1 MQPPAR
7 GTSATHGTRLRSPQA
22 VCHPRSAMDTVVF
35 HRHFERFQGGHLKV
49 FHYFEHVRSSP
60 SHRALI
66 RFTSD
71 SYWGPENPWWS
82 FPDAVLAPDDP
93 TVGDIRFLAGMDW
106 RAIPAQQRSDPPV
119 PVINLIQ
126 GFRHTRP
133 QSPAFEFLHDR
144 AVRLCVSPEL
154 EQALRDIDIVQGP
167 VFTVPIGL
175 DLERLPAPR
184 PLEQREL
191 DCLVLAVKAPRLG
204 AEVAKGLRREGR
216 SVVLVDRLVPR
227 EQLIN
232 GIAGARVSVHVPA
245 LVEGAYLPALES
257 MALDTLVVCP
267 DCVGNRSFC
276 RDGETCLAPARTE
289 EGLLEAALELL
300 RAGSG
305 ETGTLLEGGR
315 REIRRHALGEER
327 RAFLAILDRVPELWL
342 A

>member
-1 MQPPAR
+1 ME
-7 GTSATHGTRLRSPQA
+7 
-22 VCHPRSAMDTVVF
+22 TVVF
-35 HRHFERFQGGHLKV
+35 QRHFERFQGGHLKV

-106 RAIPAQQRSDPPV
+106 RAIPPHQRSDPPV

-133 QSPAFEFLHDR
+133 SNPAFEFLRHR
-144 AVRLCVSPEL
+144 AIRVCVSPEL
-154 EQALRDIDIVQGP
+154 EHALRELDVVQGP
-167 VFTVPIGL
+167 IITIPIGL
-175 DLERLPAPR
+175 DLERLPAPHA
-184 PLEQREL
+184 LEQRGL
-191 DCLVLAVKAPRLG
+191 DCLVLAVKDPRLG
-204 AEVAKGLRREGR
+204 SEVAERLRGHGHQ
-216 SVVLVDRLVPR
+216 VTLVDRLVPR
-227 EQLIN
+227 EQLIE
-232 GIAGARVSVHVPA
+232 GLASARVSVHLPA
-245 LVEGAYLPALES
+245 RVEGAYLPALES

-276 RDGETCLAPARTE
+276 RDGETCRVPERTADALVAAAADLLAADPVVN
-289 EGLLEAALELL
+289 GMLLEQ
-300 RAGSG
+300 
-305 ETGTLLEGGR
+305 GR
-315 REIRRHALGEER
+315 RESARHALGQER
-327 RAFLAILDRVPELWL
+327 RAFLAVLERLQELWL